1 MTTNQ
6 PMSNTFTATF
16 TDGYTRT
23 IAHPA
28 IKTQAAALKYAKD
41 LEVWFQNPE
50 RTLTKVEPKQK

>member
-1 MTTNQ
+1 
-6 PMSNTFTATF
+6 MSNTFTATF

-28 IKTQAAALKYAKD
+28 IKTQAAAVKYAKD